1 MSLRLAAV
9 IRAAYRPRNL
19 RNLRMAPKPAP
30 ALAPLAMDGGLS
42 FAEWIDREGLSKSTG
57 YKYATALAVR
67 RPLRLNPATG
77 RREPWLLQA
86 DAELMT
92 AYARALRE
100 GAKPAEALALVG
112 RGALVPTTPATTPA
126 ESTEPADSADD
137 RDRLELLSLRL
148 GALRDAVELGAPLS
162 RADAAA
168 LLGVVPGAGVGES
181 VTRGAIEAQ
190 HLARGVWR
198 LRKSETARARER
210 W

>member
-1 MSLRLAAV
+1 
-9 IRAAYRPRNL
+9 
-19 RNLRMAPKPAP
+19 MAPKPTP

-42 FAEWIDREGLSKSTG
+42 FAEWIDREGLSRSSG
-57 YKYATALAVR
+57 YKYATALGVR

-77 RREPWLLQA
+77 RSESWLVQA
-86 DAELMT
+86 DAEIMT
-92 AYARALRE
+92 LYARALRE
-100 GAKPAEALALVG
+100 GARPAEALALVG
-112 RGALVPTTPATTPA
+112 RGALVPAAPGPALT
-126 ESTEPADSADD
+126 ESTDSTDSTDSADD

-148 GALRDAVELGAPLS
+148 RALRDAVELGAPLS

-168 LLGVVPGAGVGES
+168 LLGVVPGAVVGES

-198 LRKSETARARER
+198 LRKAEAPRARER